1 MGKFPISEPM
11 KTTVEIDDKRL
22 MHVMRLANLKT
33 RKAAL
38 EFALIETEKIL
49 SMRNLASKS
58 FYAETKT
65 AIDPKYDLAKLRRK
79 EI

>member
-1 MGKFPISEPM
+1 MGKFPILERM

-38 EFALIETEKIL
+38 EFALIETEKML
-49 SMRNLASKS
+49 SMRNLAAKS
-58 FYAETKT
+58 FYTDGKMAV
-65 AIDPKYDLAKLRRK
+65 DPKYNLAKLRRK
-79 EI
+79 EM

>member
-1 MGKFPISEPM
+1 MGETPISEPM
-11 KTTVEIDDKRL
+11 KTTIEIDDKRL

-38 EFALIETEKIL
+38 EFALIETEKML

-58 FYAETKT
+58 FYTEGKMVV
-65 AIDPKYDLAKLRRK
+65 DPKYDLAKLRRK